1 MESTEITTVSQPQNL
16 FVSPI
21 VGMAEA
27 KAKFEQVRQFTA
39 DCLTKGVD
47 YGNVPGVSK
56 PSLLKPGA
64 EKIGSLFGLTP
75 RFKLIDKIMN
85 WTGEGNPDNEPFFYF
100 EYKCELYRAGEFVA
114 SCDASCNSWEKK
126 YRYRKADLV
135 CPKCGK
141 ATIIKGKKDYGGG
154 WICYGK
160 KGGCGA
166 KFADNDPQITKQ
178 ATGEVKNFD
187 SAEQVNTFQKMA
199 QKRAYVG
206 AILIACNLSE
216 YYTQDVEDMA
226 SFATAAAETEPA
238 PEMLEA
244 DYTPLPPEP
253 EPAPAPKKKP
263 FDEMEFLRS
272 FSKPAAVQPMNRA
285 KAETYT
291 AADGTPYKDMTTREL
306 YGHWIG
312 LSRKHAAETDP
323 EAQNEIALSIAA
335 ICEILQNRKLEKTL
349 PQTNDDPFVKGA

>member
-1 MESTEITTVSQPQNL
+1 MESTEITMAQPQSL

-75 RFKLIDKIMN
+75 RFKLIDKVMN

-126 YRYRKADLV
+126 YRYRKAELV

-141 ATIIKGKKDYGGG
+141 ATIIKGLAKYGGG
-154 WICYGK
+154 WVCYSK

-166 KFADNDPQITKQ
+166 KFADNDPLITKQ
-178 ATGEVKNFD
+178 AAGEVKNFD

-216 YYTQDVEDMA
+216 YYTQDVEDLA
-226 SFATAAAETEPA
+226 SFAVNVEQAA
-238 PEMLEA
+238 PEMIEG
-244 DYTPLPPEP
+244 DYTPVQPVQQ

-263 FDEMEFLRS
+263 FDEMEFLKS
-272 FSKPAAVQPMNRA
+272 FSRPAAVQQMS
-285 KAETYT
+285 KANAESFT
-291 AADGTPYKDMTTREL
+291 ADDGTPYKDMTTREL
-306 YGHWIG
+306 YSEWIS
-312 LSRKHAAETDP
+312 LSRKHAAETTP
-323 EAQNEIALSIAA
+323 EIKDGIALSIAA

-349 PQTNDDPFVKGA
+349 PQTTGDPFVPEA